1 MTYRPRIIPVL
12 LLHDGGLVKSV
23 QFKDYT
29 YIGDPMNA
37 VKIFNEMNADELI
50 FLDITASKQGRTMSK
65 ELVRVIGEE
74 AKMPFCV
81 GGGIRSLDDIQHLVQ
96 AGAEK
101 VVLGHSAASNPSF
114 VREASRAFGSS
125 TVSVCI
131 DIKKDFW
138 GREKI
143 WSENGKLSHNYT
155 PKEFAL
161 RMEEAGAG
169 ELVIQSI
176 QRDGTLQGYDINS
189 IQDIAQAVA
198 IPVVALGGA
207 GSLDHLHELYQK
219 VNVNGLAAGSIF
231 VFHGIHKGVL
241 IQYPTIN
248 QKEVI
253 YADSE

>member
-50 FLDITASKQGRTMSK
+50 FLDISASKQGRTIST
-65 ELVRVIGEE
+65 ELVRNIGEE

-81 GGGIRSLDDIQHLVQ
+81 GGGIRSLDDIQQLVQ

-101 VVLGHSAASNPSF
+101 IVLGHSAVSNTSF
-114 VREASRAFGSS
+114 VKEASRAFGSS
-125 TVSVCI
+125 TISVCI

-138 GREKI
+138 GREKV
-143 WSENGKLSHNYT
+143 WSNNGKESHAYS
-155 PKEFAL
+155 PKQFAL
-161 RMEEAGAG
+161 QMENAGAG

-176 QRDGTLQGYDINS
+176 QRDGTMQGYDIDA
-189 IQDIAQAVA
+189 IRELAEAVR

-207 GSLDHLHELYQK
+207 GSFSHLQNLYQK

-231 VFHGIHKGVL
+231 VFHGIHRGVL
-241 IQYPTIN
+241 IQYPNTY
-248 QKEVI
+248 QKESI
-253 YADSE
+253 YADR